1 MKVLHRV
8 QSKAEG
14 PWPSLLFLNQLFS
27 LRKKNKDGDGEDMRR
42 AQTAEIREWVYNTC
56 SQLQRPH
63 NEIEAYGKNIVFDRE
78 NF

>member
-42 AQTAEIREWVYNTC
+42 AQTAEIRDGCTTPTASYRDLIT
-56 SQLQRPH
+56 
-63 NEIEAYGKNIVFDRE
+63 K
-78 NF
+78 